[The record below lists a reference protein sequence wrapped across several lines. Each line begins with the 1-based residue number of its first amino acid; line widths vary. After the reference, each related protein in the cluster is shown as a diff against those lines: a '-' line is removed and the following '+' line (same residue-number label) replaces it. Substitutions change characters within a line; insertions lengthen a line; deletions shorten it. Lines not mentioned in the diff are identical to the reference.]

1 MTAALTSFVHSY
13 GLLAILI
20 LMTVESCGI
29 PFPSEVI
36 MPAGGLLAG
45 TGHLSYALV
54 VVAGT
59 AGNLIGSLIAYGV
72 AARWGAPVLLG
83 PGRWVGIRRSHV
95 ELADAWFDRHGLLAV
110 LVGRVLP
117 AVRTYISFPAG
128 LARVPLGRFA
138 LLTVIG
144 AAPWCAALTAV
155 GYFLGANYDRVT
167 GYIGKA
173 AIVLALIVVV
183 VVVVWFVRG
192 RSASP
197 SAESGADPALHAP
210 PR

>member
-29 PFPSEVI
+29 PFPSEAI

-59 AGNLIGSLIAYGV
+59 AGNLIGSLMAYGV
-72 AARWGAPVLLG
+72 AARWGEPVLLG

-95 ELADAWFDRHGLLAV
+95 RMADDWFQRHGLLAV
-110 LVGRVLP
+110 FIGRVLP

-138 LLTVIG
+138 VLTVAG
-144 AAPWCAALTAV
+144 AAPWCAALAAV
-155 GYFLGANYDRVT
+155 GFFLGANYDRVT

-173 AIVLALIVVV
+173 AIVFALVAVVL
-183 VVVVWFVRG
+183 VVVWFVRG
-192 RSASP
+192 RSAP
-197 SAESGADPALHAP
+197 ASGADPAVQAP